1 MLPIERRRALLG
13 LTVPFGLTALAT
25 TLSVSTRGRADET
38 AVQLYAPM
46 TVRPALDEVLQA
58 YRATGGSV
66 VAVYGPTPVLVR
78 QLGGGAP
85 ADLLL
90 TADPDWMNRAS
101 EQGLI
106 DASTRVDLLTTDL
119 VLAGP
124 PGTVPFGTL
133 ARGFDLAAL
142 LRGARV
148 AMCDPDQHPAG
159 RYAKQ
164 ALQALDLWQVA
175 APHVAIAES
184 APAAVTFVDRGEASA
199 AVVFRADLHGDDKAV
214 VLGTFPPSSHAPIVY
229 PVALTRSHRPQAE
242 AVLAYLRSPPA
253 QAIFTTFGYRTI
265 AE

>member
-1 MLPIERRRALLG
+1 MSPPMLPIERRRALLG
-13 LTVPFGLTALAT
+13 LTALAALTACRP
-25 TLSVSTRGRADET
+25 LSNWARAEDT
-38 AVQLYAPM
+38 PVQLYAPM
-46 TVRPALDEVLQA
+46 TVRPALDAVLQA

-78 QLGGGAP
+78 QLAGGAP

-142 LRGARV
+142 LRGGRV
-148 AMCDPDQHPAG
+148 LMCDPDQHP
-159 RYAKQ
+159 
-164 ALQALDLWQVA
+164 
-175 APHVAIAES
+175 
-184 APAAVTFVDRGEASA
+184 PA
-199 AVVFRADLHGDDKAV
+199 
-214 VLGTFPPSSHAPIVY
+214 
-229 PVALTRSHRPQAE
+229 
-242 AVLAYLRSPPA
+242 
-253 QAIFTTFGYRTI
+253 
-265 AE
+265 